1 MLGEITNLNYYDFLI
16 DACLLFFQ
24 TKKSGENVSKPRPKP
39 NLGGTPGLL
48 PPPPGGIKI
57 PGPPRTH
64 QTQSSPV
71 HQPAAAPTAPPAA
84 KSSTGGGDLDF
95 LLDMGGSQQAS
106 NPSSQSQTFQQSS
119 QSTQP
124 LQSSDPWGDFTNNS
138 ASSG

>member
-1 MLGEITNLNYYDFLI
+1 M
-16 DACLLFFQ
+16 FFQ

-64 QTQSSPV
+64 NQSSPL
-71 HQPAAAPTAPPAA
+71 HQPAAAPTAPAA
-84 KSSTGGGDLDF
+84 KSSTGGGGDLDF
-95 LLDMGGSQQAS
+95 LLDLGGSSQQTS
-106 NPSSQSQTFQQSS
+106 NSSSQSQTFQQS

-124 LQSSDPWGDFTNNS
+124 IQSADPWGDFTNNS
-138 ASSG
+138 GSG